1 MLLKDKENIALLRYG
16 AISSLLSGMPEGY
29 NSLAAYFRAAAARGI
44 AMPDGKVRYYS
55 PKTLEQWYRD
65 YKAGGFDALFPKD
78 RADVGKAR
86 KLDEYLREM
95 ILHLKKT
102 YPKMPATAIYKQLKE
117 SGNIRHGEVSAATVN
132 RFVRQA
138 ELEKKERS
146 PEKQMRRY
154 ERPHINEVWCGDTCV
169 GPYLRTKDGRRHKV
183 YVMAL
188 IDDAS
193 RFVVGID
200 VFFQDNFVNL
210 MSVLKSAVSKYGRP
224 VLLNF
229 DNGASYKNQQMQL
242 LAARIGTVVH
252 YDHPY
257 SPAEKAKIER
267 WYLTLRMQYFSGLDM
282 NRFSSLDELRKDIR
296 EYVCRYNAAPHSSL
310 NGKSPQERY
319 FFEEEKNCF
328 RRLGEEEIEK
338 SFLLEIERRVS
349 ADGVISIDNS
359 QYEVD
364 SRLSKKKIRLRYTPG
379 REKIYVVESDGNL
392 TPIRILNKAE
402 NALAKREK
410 VYLTGGAE

>member
-1 MLLKDKENIALLRYG
+1 MLQKDKENIALLRYG
-16 AISSLLSGMPEGY
+16 AISALLSGVPEGY
-29 NSLAAYFRAAAARGI
+29 SSRTAYFRAAAARGI

-55 PKTLEQWYRD
+55 PKTLDQWYRD
-65 YKAGGFDALFPKD
+65 YKVGGFDALFPKD
-78 RADVGKAR
+78 RADVGKTR

-95 ILHLKKT
+95 IRHMKKA
-102 YPKMPATAIYKQLKE
+102 YPKMPATAIHKQLKDN
-117 SGNIRHGEVSAATVN
+117 GTIRHGEISVATVN
-132 RFVRQA
+132 RFVKQVELA
-138 ELEKKERS
+138 EKEGL
-146 PEKQMRRY
+146 PEKQVRRY
-154 ERPHINEVWCGDTCV
+154 ERPHVNEVWCGDTCV
-169 GPYLRTKDGRRHKV
+169 GPYLRGKDGKRRKV
-183 YVMAL
+183 YVIAL

-200 VFFQDNFVNL
+200 VFYQDNFVNL

-242 LAARIGTVVH
+242 LAARIGTAVH

-296 EYVCRYNAAPHSSL
+296 EYVCRYNTTVHSSL

-319 FFEEEKNCF
+319 FLEEEKNCF
-328 RRLGEEEIEK
+328 QRLGEEEIEK

-359 QYEVD
+359 EYEVD
-364 SRLSKKKIRLRYTPG
+364 TRFSKKKIRLRYTPD
-379 REKIYVVESDGNL
+379 REKIYAVEADGSL
-392 TPIRILNKAE
+392 APIRVLNKVE